1 MESLFGKFND
11 GGPVFTYLIFI
22 LLLVIVALFVKE
34 IVKKGD
40 STKSILLIKNIAWFA
55 VAWGFLGR
63 TFGLIDAF
71 DKVSA
76 QGELTPRLLADGMK
90 MALVDPLFGIVVFLI
105 ARLLVIV
112 LISIGKQKTA

>member
-1 MESLFGKFND
+1 MKALLEKFNE

-22 LLLVIVALFVKE
+22 LLLIIVALFVIE
-34 IVKKGD
+34 IVKKED
-40 STKSILLIKNIAWFA
+40 SSKTILLIKNIAWFA
-55 VAWGFLGR
+55 VAWGFMGR

-76 QGELTPRLLADGMK
+76 QGELTPHLLAAGLK
-90 MALVDPLFGIVVFLI
+90 MALIDPLFGIFVFLI

-112 LISIGKQKTA
+112 LISKGK